1 MSISNVTECMF
12 EDDGTLIVRRSQDI
26 QAIIDQNHEE
36 SIDAP
41 TMFGEARHRK
51 VGSIPFVIAEQWS
64 RECGAGIGTAEFA
77 EYCKRKI
84 MDGDFAKFRIK
95 GV

>member
-1 MSISNVTECMF
+1 MSIGNVTERMF

-41 TMFGEARHRK
+41 TVFGEARHRK

-64 RECGAGIGTAEFA
+64 RECGAGIGTAEFN